1 MLFVMHVLVTGGTG
15 FVGSFAAVRLLQAGH
30 DVRLLVRRPAQV
42 PVTFAPHAVV
52 PQDVMKGDVLDED
65 AVRRA
70 VQGCDAVVH
79 AAAVFDLDPRH
90 EERLSTNAAATT
102 IVLGAAATAGCD
114 PMVHVSSTVALTRKG
129 GSDSSLPIGD
139 VDQPYARSKIES
151 ELRARE
157 LQALGHPVVTV
168 YPGAVHGPYD
178 PYLGDQGARMVAVAR
193 GLLPVWPT
201 GGSLFVDVREVAA
214 VIAAVMEPGRG
225 PRRFVVPGHHL
236 TGPEYFASVSRAIGR
251 RRRAIVLPP
260 PIARATART
269 TRAVQRV
276 LPERVRYPA
285 DPEGVEL
292 MVRDCHLDDTPARRE
307 LGVHPRPWQESVDDT
322 VTWLVESGD
331 LPARYRPRRV

>member
-1 MLFVMHVLVTGGTG
+1 MRVLVTGGTG

-30 DVRLLVRRPAQV
+30 EVRLLVRRPEQV
-42 PVTFAPHAVV
+42 AVTFAPHGAV
-52 PQDVMKGDVLDED
+52 PHDVVQGDVLDED

-79 AAAVFDLDPRH
+79 AAAVYDLDPRH
-90 EERLSTNAAATT
+90 VERLSTNATATS
-102 IVLGAAATAGCD
+102 IVLGAAVEAGCD
-114 PMVHVSSTVALTRKG
+114 PTVHVSSTVALTRAG

-139 VDQPYARSKIES
+139 VDQPYTRSKIES

-157 LQALGHPVVTV
+157 LQALDHPVVTV
-168 YPGAVHGPYD
+168 YPGGVHGPYD
-178 PYLGDQGARMVAVAR
+178 PYLGDQGARMVAAAR

-201 GGSLFVDVREVAA
+201 GGMLFVDVREVAA
-214 VIAAVMEPGRG
+214 VMAAVMEPGRG

-236 TGPEYFASVSRAIGR
+236 AGPEYFASVSLAIGH
-251 RRRAIVLPP
+251 RRRAMIMPAS
-260 PIARATART
+260 IARVTART

-292 MVRDCHLDDTPARRE
+292 MVRDCRLDDTAARVE
-307 LGVHPRPWQESVDDT
+307 LGVEPRPWQETVDDT
-322 VTWLVESGD
+322 VTWLVETGA
-331 LPARYRPRRV
+331 LPARYRPRAA